1 MALARPR
8 RRGAGRP
15 RRPAGRP
22 PPLPL
27 APPVAALLLLLGA
40 AALLGAQQPARA
52 YLLVAQPKAASTS
65 LLLTLKRECSLRG
78 GQSYNDGLAHT
89 ASDAGALE
97 ADDAAYAPALERC
110 VDTARKRAQ
119 TRQQESAKAGLSH
132 AESHALK
139 ETCAHS
145 RAADMSA
152 TREGQSPHT
161 AGCLRPPRRAA
172 PFRCAPPRARR

>member
-78 GQSYNDGLAHT
+78 GQSYNDGIAHT

-110 VDTARKRAQ
+110 VWTRRANARKRDSKSLPRLAFP
-119 TRQQESAKAGLSH
+119 TP
-132 AESHALK
+132 
-139 ETCAHS
+139 
-145 RAADMSA
+145 
-152 TREGQSPHT
+152 SPT
-161 AGCLRPPRRAA
+161 P
-172 PFRCAPPRARR
+172 

>member
-8 RRGAGRP
+8 RPGAGRP

-110 VDTARKRAQ
+110 VWTRRANARKRE
-119 TRQQESAKAGLSH
+119 ESAKAGLSH